1 MAWKDALKEGQELVL
16 ATSSK
21 DGKPNANLVISNG
34 LVDDK
39 LLVSDC
45 QMTTTIKNL
54 QQNGRICVIAKH
66 GKEYYRIRGDVTIY
80 SSGKY
85 FDLAVKKSTP
95 EYPVKHAILI
105 EIKEVF
111 DLDKG
116 KNIL

>member
-1 MAWKDALKEGQELVL
+1 MTWKDALKEGQELVL

-21 DGKPNANLVISNG
+21 DCKPNANVVISNG
-34 LVDDK
+34 LVGDK

-45 QMTTTIKNL
+45 MMTTTIKNL

-66 GKEYYRIRGDVTIY
+66 GKEYYRIKGDVTIY

-85 FDLAVKKSTP
+85 FALATKKSGP
-95 EYPVKHAILI
+95 NYPVKHAIMI
-105 EIKEVF
+105 DIKEVF

-116 KNIL
+116 KNSL